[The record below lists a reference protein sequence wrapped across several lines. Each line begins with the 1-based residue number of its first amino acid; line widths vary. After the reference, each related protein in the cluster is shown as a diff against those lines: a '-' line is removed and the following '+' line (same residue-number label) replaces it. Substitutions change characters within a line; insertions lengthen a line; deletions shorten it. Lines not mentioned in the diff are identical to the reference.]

1 MYPGLDI
8 LVLSLQYPFEKK
20 IYYWNS
26 IPVISFGGKNKGG
39 LSRLLLWQKV
49 KRELKE
55 INSQKRL
62 IGIISFMCGECALLG
77 KRFASRH
84 YLKHY
89 SWILGQDAKNI
100 NIYVRY
106 IRPQANELVALSDF
120 IIEEFEKNH
129 KIRPAHL
136 IPPGIEPRL
145 FSDERVEKDI
155 DILAAGSLIPLK
167 QYHIL
172 LEVAAAIKKAKPGIK
187 VQLAGDGPERLRL
200 QQLINQL
207 GLEDNVTLTGE
218 LPHTEVLH
226 LMQRAKVFLHP
237 SSYEGFGVVCIEALY
252 AGARVVSFCRP
263 MKDEITNWH
272 IVSNKDEMVNTTLKL
287 LDLPVSTD
295 EVLFPVQSSVERFMK
310 LFEY

>member
-8 LVLSLQYPFEKK
+8 VVLSLQYPFEKK

-26 IPVISFGGKNKGG
+26 IPVISFGGKNRGG
-39 LSRLLLWQKV
+39 FARLFLWQKV
-49 KRELKE
+49 KRELKD
-55 INSQKRL
+55 IHSQKRL
-62 IGIISFMCGECALLG
+62 IGILSFMCGECALIG

-84 YLKHY
+84 LLKHY
-89 SWILGQDAKNI
+89 AWILGQDAKNI
-100 NIYVRY
+100 NIYVKY
-106 IRPQANELVALSDF
+106 MRPQPNELVALSDF
-120 IIEEFEKNH
+120 IMDEFERNH

-145 FSDERVEKDI
+145 FADKKTEKDI

-172 LEVAAAIKKAKPGIK
+172 LEVVAAIKKTRPGIR

-200 QQLINQL
+200 QQLISQL
-207 GLEDNVTLTGE
+207 SLEDNVTLTGE
-218 LPHTEVLH
+218 LPHTEVLE
-226 LMQRAKVFLHP
+226 LMQRANVFLHP

-263 MKDEITNWH
+263 MKDEIPNWH
-272 IVSNKDEMVNTTLKL
+272 IVSNKEEMVNTTLKL
-287 LDLPVSTD
+287 LDMSAPD
-295 EVLFPVQSSVERFMK
+295 EEVLFPVQLSVERFMK